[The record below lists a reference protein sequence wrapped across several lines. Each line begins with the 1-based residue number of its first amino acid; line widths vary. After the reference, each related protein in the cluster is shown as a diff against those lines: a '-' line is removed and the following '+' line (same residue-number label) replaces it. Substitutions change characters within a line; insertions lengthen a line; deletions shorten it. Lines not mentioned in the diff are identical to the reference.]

1 MLLTPAKTTRTEDSA
16 NSTDDSSK
24 SSNSFMRAIVSSLM
38 VKPIT
43 SLTNTVTC
51 RQSSHHNSSPSKIT
65 RYDLIKAA
73 AENDLKRSKSQ
84 GQEKPRRNSNRRNN
98 EEIFV
103 ANTASEIQRTKSSI

>member
-1 MLLTPAKTTRTEDSA
+1 MLLTPAKITRTEDSA

-24 SSNSFMRAIVSSLM
+24 SSNSFMRAISHAD
-38 VKPIT
+38 KI
-43 SLTNTVTC
+43 
-51 RQSSHHNSSPSKIT
+51 SHHNSSPSKIT

-84 GQEKPRRNSNRRNN
+84 GREKSRRNSNRRNN